1 MHGEGHKDWISCIS
15 FHPNGILLATCGGDA
30 SIKLWNILEEKCVYT
45 IIDHAEPVW
54 KCKFHFCDDF
64 MLTSCLDHTI

>member
-45 IIDHAEPVW
+45 IIDR
-54 KCKFHFCDDF
+54 
-64 MLTSCLDHTI
+64 SCRTCLEI

>member
-15 FHPNGILLATCGGDA
+15 FRPNEILLATCGGDA

-45 IIDHAEPVW
+45 IIDR
-54 KCKFHFCDDF
+54 
-64 MLTSCLDHTI
+64 SCRTCLEI